1 MADYFKE
8 QNKKPNSKLQD
19 TENNPDVVKEGASR
33 SPDQESGVSFAGL
46 NCGPISEPL
55 SNFVST
61 ACDRLIKNGASV
73 IALGRDSPYGA
84 HSGYGSRGATGASS
98 VHLITGA
105 GTNNPEDF
113 ADRNVNTDAATIYM
127 SQLTDIDENFG
138 LAEGNVGAIEGKSA
152 IGMKADGVR
161 INARHG
167 IKLITEGYGATDS
180 RNNKQRSTVGIDL
193 IAGNNDEDLQPL
205 VRGNDLNEAMDE
217 IIETIN
223 DLAAIVDKIQKEL
236 MLINTSLA
244 SHFHQIVLPIPGSPT
259 TPSVPLMATSILS
272 NVKLLAQG
280 VIPMYSHQI
289 NNQTYKVN
297 TLEPIGS
304 KRFTSSYNKTN

>member
-8 QNKKPNSKLQD
+8 QSKNSSSKLQD
-19 TENNPDVVKEGASR
+19 TENNPAAVKEGASK

-46 NCGPISEPL
+46 NCGSIAEPL

-61 ACDRLIKNGASV
+61 ACDKLSKKGASV

-84 HSGYGSRGATGASS
+84 HSGYGSQGATGASS
-98 VHLITGA
+98 VHLIAGT

-138 LAEGNVGAIEGKSA
+138 LAEGNVGAVEGKSA
-152 IGMKADGVR
+152 IGLRADGVR

-180 RNNKQRSTVGIDL
+180 KKNRQQSTVGIDL

-205 VRGNDLNEAMDE
+205 VKGDDLKDALNE
-217 IIETIN
+217 IIKTIN
-223 DLAAIVDKIQKEL
+223 DLSSIVDKIQNEIISIK
-236 MLINTSLA
+236 T
-244 SHFHQIVLPIPGSPT
+244 PIPGSPT
-259 TPSVPLMATSILS
+259 TPSVTLMATSMLS

-280 VIPMYSHQI
+280 IVPMYSHQI
-289 NNQTYKVN
+289 NNETYKIN
-297 TLEPIGS
+297 TLEPIGA